1 MDIQKQEFCM
11 KNESPDKLD
20 LFKDI
25 LSALMV
31 LSVIPIAWDK
41 ISETPPEFERS
52 FWAFPIVGFILG
64 FISGVIFLI
73 SYYLNLPIIISVP
86 LAVMAGI
93 IITGGLHEDGFS
105 VTVQAFKTGKDRKQ
119 ILELLKN
126 PNTSMY
132 GTLLLIILVILKISA
147 LVSLGMASHWYVFSA
162 FIVSFTIGRSM
173 LVFLRSI
180 SSQISKNPK
189 DSEESHNDS
198 SVLWSSLGIS
208 FLITIIFS
216 PFWVAILGYT
226 VCIVQSYLIMA
237 YTNRKIG
244 GVTGGILGANEQI
257 SEILFLLVFCSLY
270 ASV

>member
-25 LSALMV
+25 LSALML

-105 VTVQAFKTGKDRKQ
+105 ATVQAFKTGKDRKQ

-126 PNTSMY
+126 PNTSIY
-132 GTLLLIILVILKISA
+132 GTLFLIILVILKISA

-189 DSEESHNDS
+189 DSEETQNDS

>member
-105 VTVQAFKTGKDRKQ
+105 LTVQAFKTGKDRKQ

-126 PNTSMY
+126 PNTSIY
-132 GTLLLIILVILKISA
+132 GTLFLIILVILKISA

-189 DSEESHNDS
+189 DSEESQNDL

>member
-105 VTVQAFKTGKDRKQ
+105 ATVQAFKTGKDRKQ

-126 PNTSMY
+126 PNTSIY
-132 GTLLLIILVILKISA
+132 GTLFLIILVILKISA

-189 DSEESHNDS
+189 DSEETQNDS

>member
-126 PNTSMY
+126 PNTSIY
-132 GTLLLIILVILKISA
+132 GTLFLIILVILKISA

-189 DSEESHNDS
+189 DSEESQNDL

>member
-1 MDIQKQEFCM
+1 M
-11 KNESPDKLD
+11 KNESPDILD
-20 LFKDI
+20 LLKDI

-31 LSVIPIAWDK
+31 LSVIPIPWDK

-64 FISGVIFLI
+64 FISGIIFLI
-73 SYYLNLPIIISVP
+73 SFYLNLPMIISVS
-86 LAVMAGI
+86 LAVMVGI
-93 IITGGLHEDGFS
+93 IITGGLHEEGFAG
-105 VTVQAFKTGKDRKQ
+105 TVQAFKTGKDRKK

-126 PNTSMY
+126 SNTNMY
-132 GTLLLIILVILKISA
+132 GTLSLIILVTLKISA
-147 LVSLGMASHWYVFSA
+147 LVSLGMVSHWYVFSA
-162 FIVSFTIGRSM
+162 IIVSSTMGRSM

-180 SSQISKNPK
+180 SNQISKNSE
-189 DSEESHNDS
+189 DSEVSKNDA

-216 PFWVAILGYT
+216 PFWVAIVGYT
-226 VCIVQSYLIMA
+226 VCIIQSYLIMA

-244 GVTGGILGANEQI
+244 GITGGVLGANEQI

>member
-105 VTVQAFKTGKDRKQ
+105 LTVQAFKTGKDRKQ

-126 PNTSMY
+126 PNTSIY
-132 GTLLLIILVILKISA
+132 GTLFLIILVILKISA